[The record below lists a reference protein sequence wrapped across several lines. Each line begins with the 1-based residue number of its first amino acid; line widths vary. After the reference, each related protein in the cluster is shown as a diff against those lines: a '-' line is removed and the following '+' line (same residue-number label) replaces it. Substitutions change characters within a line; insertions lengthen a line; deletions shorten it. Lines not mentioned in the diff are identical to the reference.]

1 MRHKWTNPNRVI
13 EFIQVLNEQ
22 NGWNLV
28 GGTRSKE
35 FHIRSITSSQG
46 KYYFDGADLERLIF
60 FEYDDL
66 SHTYSSFTKQR
77 DVNKQIALQQVL
89 RQHKR
94 TGTLV
99 RYDEVSGQISTTI
112 LQ

>member
-1 MRHKWTNPNRVI
+1 MRYKWKNPKRVI

-46 KYYFDGADLERLIF
+46 KYYFDGVDLEKLIF
-60 FEYDDL
+60 FEYDDS
-66 SHTYSSFTKQR
+66 SHKYSSFTKQR
-77 DVNKQIALQQVL
+77 DVDKQTALQQVL
-89 RQHKR
+89 KQHKR
-94 TGTLV
+94 IGTLV
-99 RYDEVSGQISTTI
+99 RYDEVSEKLASTI
-112 LQ
+112 LS